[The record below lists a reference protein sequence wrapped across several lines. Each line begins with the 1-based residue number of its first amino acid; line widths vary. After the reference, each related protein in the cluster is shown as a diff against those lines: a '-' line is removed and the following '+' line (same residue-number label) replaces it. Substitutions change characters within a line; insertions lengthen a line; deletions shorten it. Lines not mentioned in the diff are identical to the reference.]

1 MKLSV
6 LLLLAFSAALSTVSA
21 AQAWVD
27 GVSAEH
33 GGWIDYEKN
42 PTENDGDDLLCW
54 AASASNIIDYWQQR
68 YVVPANTPTGGAIWE
83 TFKSSCAMD
92 TSGRFISAMQ
102 WWLGGDYEGTTL
114 DNDDKTDLSTY
125 LDNRAVYRQPTDE
138 DSAIVTDLDEFGGYY
153 WDCFDYEYEGV
164 SYADGKQVHL
174 YNFLY
179 GFGSYSSIEEK
190 LVAELAAPMSLSIRD
205 TNSKLAHAITLWGM
219 DYSEDASGNI
229 SVNSIWITDSDDYTT
244 QLRQLDTYYK
254 EDDAK
259 IYLTGYSDYPLY
271 GDIYLS
277 GALGINLA
285 ESDTWNLVRAVP
297 EPTTA
302 TLSLLAL
309 AGLAMRRRRK

>member
-21 AQAWVD
+21 AQVWVD

-42 PTENDGDDLLCW
+42 PTKGDGDDLLCW

-68 YVVPANTPTGGAIWE
+68 YVVPVNTPTGGAIWE

-92 TSGRFISAMQ
+92 TGGRFVSAMQ

-114 DNDDKTDLSTY
+114 DNDDETAYSL
-125 LDNRAVYRQPTDE
+125 LDNRAVYRHPLNE
-138 DSAIVTDLDEFGGYY
+138 DVAIETDLNDFDGYY
-153 WDCFDYEYEGV
+153 WDCFSYEYEGKL
-164 SYADGKQVHL
+164 YTNGKQAHL
-174 YNFLY
+174 FNFLY
-179 GFGSYSSIEEK
+179 GFASYSSIEEK
-190 LVAELAAPMSLSIRD
+190 LIAELAAPMSLSIVD
-205 TNSKLAHAITLWGM
+205 TNKELAHAITLWGL
-219 DYSEDASGNI
+219 DYTEDDSGNVSI
-229 SVNSIWITDSDDYTT
+229 NSIWITDSDDYSH
-244 QLRQLDTYYK
+244 QLRQIFTYYQ
-254 EDDAK
+254 EGDSST
-259 IYLTGYSDYPLY
+259 IYLKGYSDYPLY
-271 GDIYLS
+271 GDIYLT